1 MIDRYRDLEITM
13 YFWQNFQ
20 LPSVVIV
27 AGRMNGCSDDEEEEV
42 RSHSRG
48 SARSD
53 TAPEGA
59 LVLNEDSMDSDRGG
73 ALNLVNIYSLLSFS
87 SDITSKSTHPSL
99 FLSLWHLNSKSH
111 A

>member
-1 MIDRYRDLEITM
+1 
-13 YFWQNFQ
+13 
-20 LPSVVIV
+20 
-27 AGRMNGCSDDEEEEV
+27 MNGDGCSDDDEEEV

-73 ALNLVNIYSLLSFS
+73 ALNLVNITS
-87 SDITSKSTHPSL
+87 SYLTLKFEKSS
-99 FLSLWHLNSKSH
+99 SIKC
-111 A
+111 